1 MLFRSNQNRIAPLR
15 REVNMNQRELGQRLG
30 VGQTTISA
38 WETGKNEP
46 DSQSMHKMAQLF
58 HVSIGYLMGY
68 EADNGRRGLSAEEW
82 NKVIETTLRRK
93 EDENLQREIDAYE
106 KAERLSQGMLSEEE
120 LTELAE
126 DELYQQWTE
135 TGLTCFFET
144 FKLNSYFE
152 YLTEAQ
158 RKRIVAIVEQMF
170 PNVTEGKYLDEV
182 IHE

>member
-1 MLFRSNQNRIAPLR
+1 MNQNRIAPLR
-15 REVNMNQRELGQRLG
+15 REANMNQRELGQRLG

-46 DSQSMHKMAQLF
+46 DSQSMNKMAQLF

-68 EADNGRRGLSAEEW
+68 ERDNGRRGLSAAEWKREQEAIKHRLEQEE
-82 NKVIETTLRRK
+82 
-93 EDENLQREIDAYE
+93 LQRTFDADQA
-106 KAERLSQGMLSEEE
+106 AERLSLGVPSDKELKELEEN
-120 LTELAE
+120 
-126 DELYQQWTE
+126 ELYQQWLE
-135 TGLTCFFET
+135 SGLTCFFET

-170 PNVTEGKYLDEV
+170 PNVIEGKYLDEV

>member
-1 MLFRSNQNRIAPLR
+1 MAQNRIAPLR
-15 REVNMNQRELGQRLG
+15 REAGLNQRELGEKVG

-46 DSQSMHKMAQLF
+46 DSKSMHKMAQLF

-82 NKVIETTLRRK
+82 NKEIETTLRRQ
-93 EDENLQREIDAYE
+93 EDEKLQREAE
-106 KAERLSQGMLSEEE
+106 KLSHGLLSDEE
-120 LTELAE
+120 LEELAE
-126 DELYQQWTE
+126 NELYQQWTE
-135 TGLTCFFET
+135 AGLTCFFET

-158 RKRIVAIVEQMF
+158 RKRVVAIVEQVF
-170 PNVTEGKYLDEV
+170 PNVTAQKYLDEV

>member
-1 MLFRSNQNRIAPLR
+1 MNQNRIAPLR
-15 REVNMNQRELGQRLG
+15 HGTGLNQRELGEKIG

-46 DSQSMHKMAQLF
+46 DSKSMHKMAQLF

-68 EADNGRRGLSAEEW
+68 EADNGHRGLSLEEW
-82 NKVIETTLRRK
+82 NRVQDEMHRRH
-93 EDENLQREIDAYE
+93 
-106 KAERLSQGMLSEEE
+106 EEE
-120 LTELAE
+120 TAARQYEEYLKQEAGEPTDEELKALEE
-126 DELYQQWTE
+126 DELYREWDK
-135 TGLTCFFET
+135 TGPTNFFES
-144 FKLNSYFE
+144 FKLDSYFE

-158 RKRIVAIVEQMF
+158 RKRVIAIVEQMF

>member
-1 MLFRSNQNRIAPLR
+1 MNQNRIAPLR
-15 REVNMNQRELGQRLG
+15 REANMNQRELGQRLG

-82 NKVIETTLRRK
+82 NKEIEAILRRQ
-93 EDENLQREIDAYE
+93 EDEKFQREIDAYE
-106 KAERLSQGMLSEEE
+106 EAERQSQGMLSNEE
-120 LTELAE
+120 LKELE
-126 DELYQQWTE
+126 ESELYKQWGE
-135 TGLTCFFET
+135 AGLTCFFET

-170 PNVTEGKYLDEV
+170 PNVIEGKYLDEV